1 MWRKRE
7 EGSVLLTFLI
17 IATVFVLLIGFGTNL
32 MVGGYKRTT
41 LIAQRNQAHYLAEAG
56 VEEALKNL
64 ASECRDIP
72 TTSASFPSSS
82 PLGDYEYN
90 VEYNMYSQEARITS
104 KGRVGKRDVTLV
116 VTAKCFL
123 SATPPPT
130 ETPSP
135 ASVPDLAV
143 LAADSI
149 SLSNHAQIFGNVG
162 VIAATSDSITIA
174 NNAKITG
181 EQYRG
186 VNQYLGLELN
196 TPLPTPT
203 PPALSWKDTL
213 QVDKSS
219 TINADGWYGEI
230 TVKKGQG
237 TLYIDVT
244 GNRTL
249 RVGKLYLEEG
259 GKIIL
264 QGNGTL
270 TLYVDQEITL
280 GQRSGINVN
289 DKNDPMD
296 PKQLF
301 VYHSGSGSG
310 SSITLQQ
317 NSCFSGHIYAP
328 KASMSLENSSKVVGT
343 AIVESFEA
351 DNNASLTY
359 YAPPSEYTKNLIAI
373 IGGSSSSP
381 NPTPTTTP
389 NPTPTSTPTPTPTP
403 KTLPSAIIEWE
414 EIVSPSPSP

>member
-56 VEEALKNL
+56 VEEALKKL

-72 TTSASFPSSS
+72 TTSASFPSPS
-82 PLGDYEYN
+82 PLGDYEYT

-104 KGRVGKRDVTLV
+104 KGRVGRRDVTLV
-116 VTAKCFL
+116 VTVKCFL
-123 SATPPPT
+123 PETPPPT
-130 ETPSP
+130 M
-135 ASVPDLAV
+135 ASDLAV

-162 VIAATSDSITIA
+162 VIATSGNITVT

-181 EQYRG
+181 KQYRG
-186 VNQYLGLELN
+186 VNQYLGLELL

-203 PPALSWKDTL
+203 PPALPWKGTL
-213 QVDKSS
+213 QVDKNS
-219 TINADGWYGEI
+219 TINADGWYEKI
-230 TVKKGQG
+230 TITKGQG
-237 TLYIDVT
+237 TLYIDVA

-270 TLYVDQEITL
+270 TLYVDQEIQL

-296 PKQLF
+296 PNRLF
-301 VYHSGSGSG
+301 VYHNG
-310 SSITLQQ
+310 SSIILGQ
-317 NSCFSGHIYAP
+317 NSRFSGHIYAP
-328 KASMSLENSSKVVGT
+328 EASMKLENHSKVVGT
-343 AIVESFEA
+343 AVVKSFEA
-351 DNNASLTY
+351 ENNPSLTY
-359 YAPPSEYTKNLIAI
+359 QAPPSEYIESLITI
-373 IGGSSSSP
+373 IGGSSSS
-381 NPTPTTTP
+381 
-389 NPTPTSTPTPTPTP
+389 PTPTPTP
-403 KTLPSAIIEWE
+403 KTLPLAIIEWE
-414 EIVSPSPSP
+414 EVVSPSPSP